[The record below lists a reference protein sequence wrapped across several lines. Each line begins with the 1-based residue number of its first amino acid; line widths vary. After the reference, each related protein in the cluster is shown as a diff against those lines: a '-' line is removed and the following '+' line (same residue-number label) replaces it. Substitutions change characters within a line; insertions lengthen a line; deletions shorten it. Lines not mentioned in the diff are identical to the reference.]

1 MRANFAKVAPL
12 SLSDRKEFTLLAAR
26 LSVAKVQLL
35 LLLSINLRGNV
46 NQDLNWTESDLFCE
60 VVLRPLVF
68 FARFI

>member
-46 NQDLNWTESDLFCE
+46 NQDLPGDELD
-60 VVLRPLVF
+60 RK
-68 FARFI
+68 